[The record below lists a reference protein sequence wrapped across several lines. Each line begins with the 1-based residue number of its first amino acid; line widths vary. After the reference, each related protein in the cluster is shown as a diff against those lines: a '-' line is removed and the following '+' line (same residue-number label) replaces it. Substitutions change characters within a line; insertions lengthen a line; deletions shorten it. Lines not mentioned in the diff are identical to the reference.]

1 MLIKCIPVFGGEETT
16 TEKCDNCIY
25 KALCLAEDYG
35 VLASKEDVENTSME
49 DFINMAKQ
57 HILND

>member
-25 KALCLAEDYG
+25 KALCLSKDYG
-35 VLASKEDVENTSME
+35 VLASNEDIENISME
-49 DFINMAKQ
+49 DFINTAK
-57 HILND
+57 